1 MKQIKPISAS
11 ETVIVRHPV
20 LRKGMPIATCKFN
33 GDENSTTVHFGFFE
47 ANQIVGVVSLFAVK
61 NEVFETELQFQI
73 RGMAVIENQQKKG
86 IGKALILHS
95 ESFATQQKTELIWF
109 NAREHAVPFYI
120 KMGYKITGAPFEID
134 AIGTHY
140 LMYKRC

>member
-1 MKQIKPISAS
+1 
-11 ETVIVRHPV
+11 
-20 LRKGMPIATCKFN
+20 
-33 GDENSTTVHFGFFE
+33 
-47 ANQIVGVVSLFAVK
+47 
-61 NEVFETELQFQI
+61 
-73 RGMAVIENQQKKG
+73 MAVLENQQKKG

-109 NAREHAVPFYI
+109 NARENAVPFYI